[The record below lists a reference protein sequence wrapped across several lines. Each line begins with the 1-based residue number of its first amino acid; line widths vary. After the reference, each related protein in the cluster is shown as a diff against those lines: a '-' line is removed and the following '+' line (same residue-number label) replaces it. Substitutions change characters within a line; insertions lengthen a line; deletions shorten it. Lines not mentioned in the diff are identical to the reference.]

1 MAKFDHAQS
10 NAINPRYIL
19 SIISLATGMFGWV
32 LGIFVLLTGFT
43 PLSTYFPFGRTAGLF
58 LLLSPGFS
66 WLTAIITG
74 LIGTRQIKRKGYHQG
89 NRPAKSGI
97 VLSGIGCALFYGFLL
112 LGAIGFY
119 ILISKGH
126 IGFIIRSGNVPI

>member
-10 NAINPRYIL
+10 KVINPTYIF
-19 SIISLATGMFGWV
+19 SIISLAIGIFGWLV
-32 LGIFVLLTGFT
+32 GIFIMLTRFT

-58 LLLSPGFS
+58 LIISPGFI

-74 LIGTRQIKRKGYHQG
+74 ILGVRQIKRRGHQQG
-89 NRPAKSGI
+89 NRLAKSGI

-112 LGAIGFY
+112 LVAFGFY
-119 ILISKGH
+119 LLISKGH
-126 IGFIIRSGNVPI
+126 IGFILRSGNVPF